1 MKSTHILSH
10 VCKNLLLDLTL
21 AKLLLEGGL
30 GRRVEHLLPRA
41 CLVRAPREKEPSK
54 ATTRGVS
61 LIESDQGCDA
71 MEPEYGNGNIF
82 STGHCDD

>member
-10 VCKNLLLDLTL
+10 VCKDLLLDLTL

-41 CLVRAPREKEPSK
+41 RLVRAPREKQPSK
-54 ATTRGVS
+54 ARGVS

-82 STGHCDD
+82 SKGHSDD

>member
-1 MKSTHILSH
+1 MKSTHILSR
-10 VCKNLLLDLTL
+10 VCKDLLLDLTL

-41 CLVRAPREKEPSK
+41 CLVRAPREKQPSK
-54 ATTRGVS
+54 TRGVS

-71 MEPEYGNGNIF
+71 MEPEYGNGKIF
-82 STGHCDD
+82 STGHSDD